1 MTKLA
6 LAVAA
11 VLLPALPALAEGDA
25 ASQIQKQL
33 GVPGRLVA
41 AYEVK
46 PAKDAGKLTGK
57 VTLAGAIPE
66 VPPLKRTKDAATCG
80 ANGADETLVLG
91 PAGEVANAIVTVEAP
106 SGKKLELPKD
116 ASLDQKG
123 CTYVPHVQALPV
135 GTPLALLNSDP
146 VLHNAHGYR
155 EDTTVFNQAQ
165 PLQDRP
171 GFPHKTI
178 PLKSPGLLKV
188 KCDVHGWM
196 TAYIYVSENPYFAVT
211 GKDGS
216 FSIDGL
222 PPGTYTVKVWHERL
236 APTEQKVTIPAGG
249 AAKADFKLAQK

>member
-1 MTKLA
+1 MSKLA
-6 LAVAA
+6 LAAA
-11 VLLPALPALAEGDA
+11 LTLCAASARAEGSA
-25 ASQIQKQL
+25 AAQLEKQL
-33 GVPGRLVA
+33 AIPGRKVA

-46 PAKDAGKLTGK
+46 PAKDPGKLTGK
-57 VTLAGAIPE
+57 VTLAGPAPE
-66 VPPLKRTKDAATCG
+66 VPPLKRTKDPGTCG
-80 ANGADETLVLG
+80 ANGADESLVLG
-91 PAGEVANAIVTVEAP
+91 AAGEVANAVVTVEAP
-106 SGKKLELPKD
+106 SGKKLELPKE

-178 PLKSPGLLKV
+178 TLKNPGLLKV

-196 TAYIYVSENPYFAVT
+196 TAFIYVSENPYFAVT
-211 GKDGS
+211 GKDGT

-236 APTEQKVTIPAGG
+236 APTEQQVTIPAGG